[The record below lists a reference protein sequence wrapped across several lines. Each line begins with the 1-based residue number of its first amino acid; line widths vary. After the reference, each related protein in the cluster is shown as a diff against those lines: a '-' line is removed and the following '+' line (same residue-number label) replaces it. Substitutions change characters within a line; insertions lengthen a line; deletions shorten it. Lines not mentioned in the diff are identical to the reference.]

1 MSNQDQNE
9 FDLFKHWIHAV
20 VDRKIAEA
28 FGQPAEEEI
37 KLEASAESLLISTI
51 DRGNH

>member
-9 FDLFKHWIHAV
+9 FDLFKQWIHAV

-51 DRGNH
+51 HRGNH